1 MRTIDKPFPGR
12 IIFDHIPKTAG
23 QATNAWLMDKLGSG
37 CVTTNLSGNHL
48 DMIRQYGGLYS
59 VICGHVHFNDGER
72 LDSLYQYMT
81 CLRDP
86 IDRVIS
92 WLYFVINNYDNLQIP
107 ELRMMVRSFL
117 DSDGQ
122 DFSDGLIVH
131 ISNANVEHFCRING
145 TGLELDD
152 EKVANAL
159 AAIKQYDVVGL
170 YEDMPQFFA
179 HVAALIGLP
188 PPQEI
193 ARVNVTNQRPQVEQ
207 LSPALRERI
216 VELNQLDLRLY
227 AEVVAWKQSL
237 EKNKS
242 IQTLPLTESKWKKYE
257 LIRDRV
263 LVTPDLVILTAE
275 LREGYDICHGQL
287 MSFDVDFFLAR
298 EVEDLEMGIHI
309 FDSQRQWVFG
319 INSTLLGQSHLSIP
333 SGSYRVSHHLV
344 ADLPA
349 GKYTAGF
356 AFAERLPEGGQREL
370 AWRDVMCEFQ
380 VYHQVSKTFA
390 GTSYLPAEISLYP
403 SRLAQAEKVVIHPV
417 GCLECVTS
425 VQSMTPGELV
435 GIDVTIVNRSEQNW
449 VGDSIR
455 PVNLSYHWL
464 NASGE
469 TVIYDG
475 LRTPLATGG
484 VAPGKALDTKMQVVA
499 PDEVGTYSLV
509 LTLVQELVG
518 WFEDKGFEAARLTVE
533 VIPSLSDGNLYV

>member
-1 MRTIDKPFPGR
+1 MAPDNAFNGR
-12 IIFDHIPKTAG
+12 IIFDHLAKTAG
-23 QATNAWLMDKLGSG
+23 QATNAWLMDALGSG
-37 CVTTNLSGNHL
+37 CVTTNLIGSHYDL
-48 DMIRQYGGLYS
+48 IRQYGGQYS
-59 VICGHVHFNDGER
+59 VICSHINFNAGEGLEPR
-72 LDSLYQYMT
+72 YQYVT

-86 IDRVIS
+86 INRVVS
-92 WLYFVINNYDNLQIP
+92 WLYFVINNHDDSQIP
-107 ELRMMVRSFL
+107 ELRMMVKSFL

-170 YEDMPQFFA
+170 YEDIPRFFA

-188 PPQEI
+188 PPQKI

-227 AEVVAWKQSL
+227 AEVMAWKKSVEQS
-237 EKNKS
+237 ES
-242 IQTLPLTESKWKKYE
+242 IQTMPLIESKWKKYE
-257 LIRDRV
+257 PVRERV
-263 LVTPDLVILTAE
+263 LISPDLTILTVE
-275 LREGYDICHGQL
+275 LREGYDIRHGQL
-287 MSFDVDFFLAR
+287 MSFDMDFFLAR
-298 EVEDLEMGIHI
+298 EVQDLEMGIHI
-309 FDSQRQWVFG
+309 FDSQRQWTFG
-319 INSTLLGQSHLSIP
+319 INSTLLGQSHLSVP

-356 AFAERLPEGGQREL
+356 AFAERLPEGDKREL
-370 AWRDVMCEFQ
+370 AWRDVMCQFK
-380 VYHQVSKTFA
+380 VYHEVSKTFA

-403 SRLAQAEKVVIHPV
+403 TRLAQAEKVVTHPV
-417 GCLECVTS
+417 GSLGCVTS
-425 VQSMTPGELV
+425 VKSMTPGEQV
-435 GIDVTIVNRSEQNW
+435 NIGVTIVNCSEQIW

-464 NASGE
+464 KASGE
-469 TVIYDG
+469 PAIYEG
-475 LRTPLATGG
+475 LRTPLPTGG
-484 VAPGKALDTKMQVVA
+484 VAPGQALDTNMAVLA

-518 WFEDKGFEAARLTVE
+518 WFEDNGFEPARLTVE
-533 VIPSLSDGNLYV
+533 VMPSLSDGNLSV